1 MVLILSDQKGGPAC
15 RYCDSDVLFL
25 LDYLSKGRKAGR
37 GKIAKYLGI
46 GEGSVRNL
54 LDILASHE
62 LIGVRQSGVTI
73 EKSGKE
79 LLLALGIESIDLTI
93 PAYVLGKCQQA
104 VIVRDA
110 SERVFNG
117 IEQRNA
123 GIRAGGDG
131 CTTWVMEKGRIIM
144 LPNWDMDEH
153 EPQFASMIRRRAD
166 MRDGD
171 VLIIGGGS
179 TRHSAMMAAG
189 EAALQLI

>member
-1 MVLILSDQKGGPAC
+1 MVLILSNQKGGPVC

-25 LDYLSKGRKAGR
+25 LDYLSDGRKVGR
-37 GKIAKYLGI
+37 GRVAKYLGI
-46 GEGSVRNL
+46 GEGSARNL
-54 LDILASHE
+54 LDTLASHG
-62 LIGVRQSGVTI
+62 LIDVRHSGVTI
-73 EKSGKE
+73 GESGRE
-79 LLLALGIESIDLTI
+79 LLLVLGIESVDITI

-131 CTTWVMEKGRIIM
+131 CTTWVMEHGRIIM

-153 EPQFASMIRRRAD
+153 EPRFASMIRRRAD

-179 TRHSAMMAAG
+179 TQHSAMMAAG